1 MHQFSMTAAVT
12 IVRAWTRVYTWGA
25 PSELAEQRRADIE
38 SDLWEQQQDPN
49 GGSGLAPAVQVLL
62 RLFTGIA
69 DDFTWRV
76 EHATLQD
83 NVVIRRAVTLAAT
96 TVALSVL
103 WGTSGAAPRTRRM
116 LRRAEEA
123 KSRAGCPMRR
133 RVFRVVAAPPSR
145 RACRHT
151 AYLAAI
157 GVTIAPPTTPL
168 FEVDGSV
175 RL

>member
-49 GGSGLAPAVQVLL
+49 GGRGLAPAVQVLL

-76 EHATLQD
+76 EHTTLQD
-83 NVVIRRAVTLAAT
+83 NVVIRRAVTLAVAT
-96 TVALSVL
+96 AALSVL
-103 WGTSGAAPRTRRM
+103 WGSSGAAPRM
-116 LRRAEEA
+116 
-123 KSRAGCPMRR
+123 AGCSSAPRKPK
-133 RVFRVVAAPPSR
+133 VEQVVQCVGAFFESSPRTPAGPPSDTRLFQR
-145 RACRHT
+145 R
-151 AYLAAI
+151 
-157 GVTIAPPTTPL
+157 
-168 FEVDGSV
+168 
-175 RL
+175 

>member
-49 GGSGLAPAVQVLL
+49 GGRGLAPAVQVLL

-76 EHATLQD
+76 EHTTLQD

-103 WGTSGAAPRTRRM
+103 WGSLGAAPPIAACSGAPRKPKVEQVVKCVGAFFESAQRPPASTSSGTRN
-116 LRRAEEA
+116 
-123 KSRAGCPMRR
+123 
-133 RVFRVVAAPPSR
+133 SR
-145 RACRHT
+145 RQ
-151 AYLAAI
+151 
-157 GVTIAPPTTPL
+157 
-168 FEVDGSV
+168 
-175 RL
+175 

>member
-49 GGSGLAPAVQVLL
+49 GGRGLAPAVQVLL

-76 EHATLQD
+76 EHTTLQD

-103 WGTSGAAPRTRRM
+103 WGTSGAAPRT
-116 LRRAEEA
+116 
-123 KSRAGCPMRR
+123 AGCSGAPRR
-133 RVFRVVAAPPSR
+133 PKVEQVVQCVGAFFESSPRSPADAPSGTRLTWR
-145 RACRHT
+145 R
-151 AYLAAI
+151 
-157 GVTIAPPTTPL
+157 
-168 FEVDGSV
+168 
-175 RL
+175 